1 MATNGAVHGDAIDPG
16 RRAGAIAPPPP
27 RRAGARAAGGGAGS
41 GRQRPC
47 PFRRPRSGTP
57 RSTWAT
63 GRCGAQV
70 GPAGVWAV
78 ATDSSFVQRI
88 DPRSNEPLGPR
99 IDLPE
104 RATSVTVD
112 LRGIWV
118 TRYADTTST
127 TLERVRLARA
137 SGVQIGEP
145 EPVPARP
152 ARRGRHV
159 PHAPVARLGDRDH
172 RGRPRLPIAVRRDFY
187 DAELQRVPLGVNY
200 VTSTAVDLH
209 GVLWVG
215 GYPSARRV
223 RPGAER
229 AEAVIPGARQGAIAV
244 GQNAAW
250 LVGQSAR
257 GIGGGDVTLTK
268 RLFRVDLRTGRQV
281 GAPLTLGSV
290 VQRRGAYDRDIAVNR
305 ISIGKSSAWISGPT
319 PGTLTRV
326 YLAKR

>member
-1 MATNGAVHGDAIDPG
+1 MATNAAVQGDAIDPE
-16 RRAGAIAPPPP
+16 RRTAPSRRLLLGALALVPLAAAP
-27 RRAGARAAGGGAGS
+27 AQAATPAPVPAAALRHATIDLGD
-41 GRQRPC
+41 
-47 PFRRPRSGTP
+47 RSV
-57 RSTWAT
+57 
-63 GRCGAQV
+63 GAQV

-88 DPRSNEPLGPR
+88 DPRDNEPLGPR
-99 IDLPE
+99 INLPE

-118 TRYADTTST
+118 TRYADMAST

-145 EPVPARP
+145 EPVPGAQP
-152 ARRGRHV
+152 DADGKF
-159 PHAPVARLGDRDH
+159 HAPLS
-172 RGRPRLPIAVRRDFY
+172 RGWEIETTDDFHDFPIAVRRDFY

-200 VTSTAVDLH
+200 VTSTAVDH
-209 GVLWVG
+209 RGVLWVG

-223 RPGAER
+223 RPGAEH
-229 AEAVIPGARQGAIAV
+229 AEAVIPNARQGAIAV

-281 GAPLTLGSV
+281 GEPLTLGSV

-326 YLAKR
+326 YLANR